1 LSVLGLKKNP
11 EFRMSYT
18 HSKFCL
24 IKQYED
30 CVRWLAPEARGKAVS
45 LFIFSFFVGQG
56 IGAAAF
62 GRIVD
67 NFGYIYCFILVGI
80 AIALLCVWL
89 VKQKQYS
96 T

>member
-1 LSVLGLKKNP
+1 VG
-11 EFRMSYT
+11 
-18 HSKFCL
+18 
-24 IKQYED
+24 
-30 CVRWLAPEARGKAVS
+30 WLAPEAAGRAIS

-56 IGAAAF
+56 IGAAVF

-80 AIALLCVWL
+80 AIALFCVWL

>member
-1 LSVLGLKKNP
+1 MGVA
-11 EFRMSYT
+11 

-24 IKQYED
+24 IKQLG
-30 CVRWLAPEARGKAVS
+30 RLRGLVSTGSSRYSHFAVYG
-45 LFIFSFFVGQG
+45 FFVDSES
-56 IGAAAF
+56 IGAAVF

-80 AIALLCVWL
+80 AIALFCVWL

>member
-1 LSVLGLKKNP
+1 MGVA
-11 EFRMSYT
+11 Y
-18 HSKFCL
+18 SKFCL
-24 IKQYED
+24 IKQ
-30 CVRWLAPEARGKAVS
+30 LRGLCGLVSTGSTRYSCFAVY
-45 LFIFSFFVGQG
+45 SFFVRQG
-56 IGAAAF
+56 IGAAVF

-89 VKQKQYS
+89 LQQKQYS